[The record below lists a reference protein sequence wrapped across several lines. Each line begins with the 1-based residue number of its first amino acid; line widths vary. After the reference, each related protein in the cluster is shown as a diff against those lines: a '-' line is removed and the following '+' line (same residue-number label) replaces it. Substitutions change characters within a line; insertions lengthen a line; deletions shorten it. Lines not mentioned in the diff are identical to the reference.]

1 VGWLTVT
8 LPFESLHEARERLLG
23 FGGAV
28 EVVEPVALRESVVDF
43 GRQIVARYTPD

>member
-1 VGWLTVT
+1 VT

-28 EVVEPVALRESVVDF
+28 EVVAPQALRQGMVDF
-43 GRQIVARYTPD
+43 ARQVVARYHLDR